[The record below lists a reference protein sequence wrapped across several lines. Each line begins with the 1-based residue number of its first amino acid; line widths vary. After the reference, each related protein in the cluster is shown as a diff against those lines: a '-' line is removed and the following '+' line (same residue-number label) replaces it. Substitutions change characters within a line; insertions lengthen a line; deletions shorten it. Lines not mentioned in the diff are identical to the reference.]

1 MTDVAVR
8 RAIAADVPALHALA
22 QRAYRGDAARGGWTH
37 EADLVEGER
46 IAPAELA
53 RIVDDPNER
62 LLVAGGEDGTLIGCV
77 RVTDEGEGTA
87 LLGLLAVDPSL
98 QAGGLGR
105 RLITAAEDAARAD
118 FGARVMEMTVISNR
132 AELIAYYERRGYA
145 PTGQVKPFVVETD
158 PPLSMILMAKTL

>member
-1 MTDVAVR
+1 VTDTAVR

-46 IAPAELA
+46 IASAELA
-53 RIVDDPNER
+53 RIVDDRNER
-62 LLVAGGEDGTLIGCV
+62 LLVASGDDGALIGCV
-77 RVTDEGEGTA
+77 RVTDEGAGTA

-105 RLITAAEDAARAD
+105 RLIAAAEDAARTD
-118 FGARVMEMTVISNR
+118 FGAQVMEMTVISNR

-145 PTGQVKPFVVETD
+145 PTGQTKAFIVETD
-158 PPLSMILMAKTL
+158 PPLSMILMAKAL